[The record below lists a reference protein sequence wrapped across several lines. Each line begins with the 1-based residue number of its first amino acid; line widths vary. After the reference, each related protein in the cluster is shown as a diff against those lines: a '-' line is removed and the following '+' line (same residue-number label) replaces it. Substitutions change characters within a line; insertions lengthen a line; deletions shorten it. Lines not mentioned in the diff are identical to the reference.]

1 MTALL
6 LPFALSL
13 GLCLVLTPLARALA
27 ARWGLTDKPDGHRK
41 VHARATPLAGGLAIL
56 AAGVTALAAVQWL
69 PNPWQ
74 DILAWK
80 DWELGLLLA
89 SAIICAVG
97 LIDDRWGLRAWA
109 KLGGQLAAITVL
121 VGGGLVV
128 QSIQL
133 FGWTVDLGLLAV
145 PFTVLWLLGTMNSL
159 NLLDGMDG
167 LLGCLGLVI
176 SASMA
181 VMAALLGQWA
191 AAAVAAALAGAL
203 LGFLR
208 YNFPP
213 ATIFLGDAGSM
224 LIGLVI
230 GVLAIQSSL
239 KGPATIGL
247 AVPVA
252 VLTLPFFD
260 TTAAIIRRKLRGLS
274 VSTPDRGHLHHCML
288 RRGLSNKSILMCVSV
303 FSLVTGLG
311 ALASLALNSELF
323 AVLSGL
329 AVVVI
334 LVANRLFG
342 YVEMRLIR
350 DRLLTGA
357 GSLWQGAVNGKSEA
371 PEAAGAGL
379 GRWKELW
386 DSLTAGAEHFH
397 LKIIRLDVK
406 EAAALRGCHAR
417 WSDPN
422 EPAAEAELWRA
433 EIPLHV
439 RGRGVG
445 RLEVVGQRHAE
456 PWRQLAALFQ
466 LVQEFEDNYHR
477 TATPAEDDSTYA
489 IPSPPYHV
497 RSGVAFSD

>member
-6 LPFALSL
+6 LPFASAF
-13 GLCLVLTPLARALA
+13 GLCLVFTPLARALA

-56 AAGVTALAAVQWL
+56 AAGVGALAAAQWL
-69 PNPWQ
+69 PHPWQ
-74 DILAWK
+74 DGLVGQE
-80 DWELGLLLA
+80 WELGLLLA
-89 SAIICAVG
+89 CVIICAVG
-97 LIDDRWGLRAWA
+97 VIDDRWGLRAWA
-109 KLGGQLAAITVL
+109 KLAGQMAAIVVL
-121 VGGGLVV
+121 VQSGLVV
-128 QSIQL
+128 RSIQL

-145 PFTVLWLLGTMNSL
+145 PFTVVWLLGTVNSL

-167 LLGCLGLVI
+167 LLSCLGLVI

-181 VMAALLGQWA
+181 VMAAVMGQWA

-213 ATIFLGDAGSM
+213 ATVFLGDAGSM

-230 GVLAIQSSL
+230 GVLAIRGAL

-260 TTAAIIRRKLRGLS
+260 TTAAIVRRKLRGLS
-274 VSTPDRGHLHHCML
+274 VSTPDRGHLHHCLL
-288 RRGLSNKSILMCVSV
+288 RRGLSNKGILMWVSV
-303 FSLVTGLG
+303 FALVTGTG

-329 AVVVI
+329 AVVIV
-334 LVANRLFG
+334 LVASRLFG
-342 YVEMRLIR
+342 HVEMRLIR
-350 DRLLTGA
+350 DRLMAGA
-357 GSLWQGAVNGKSEA
+357 GSLWQGAVSGKSEA

-379 GRWKELW
+379 GRWKGLW
-386 DSLTAGAEHFH
+386 DTLTADAARFH
-397 LKIIRLDVK
+397 LKVIRLDVK
-406 EAAALRGCHAR
+406 ESAALRACHAR
-417 WSDPN
+417 WADPN
-422 EPAAEAELWRA
+422 EPVADAELWRA

-445 RLEVVGQRHAE
+445 RLEVVGQCHAE
-456 PWRQLAALFQ
+456 PWRQLAALCR
-466 LVQEFEDNYHR
+466 LVQEFEDDHPRPAVRVEEKNGYDLP
-477 TATPAEDDSTYA
+477 TPAYRV
-489 IPSPPYHV
+489 P
-497 RSGVAFSD
+497 SGVAFSD